1 MDTADAF
8 HAAAG
13 LGEVRVVDYQACR
26 GALVVT
32 ADNHLPPELETDVI
46 AYLPPVDAG
55 IIHETV
61 EDILLAA
68 DIAAQGCLVEMIGI
82 ANHEAGIHQQS
93 LQHLQQGIHHI
104 APACAS
110 EQDSLS
116 HVYTFNYLHDGKHCA
131 FYAVFSEETADF

>member
-1 MDTADAF
+1 MV
-8 HAAAG
+8 AAHCHF
-13 LGEVRVVDYQACR
+13 L
-26 GALVVT
+26 
-32 ADNHLPPELETDVI
+32 PELETGVVADL
-46 AYLPPVDAG
+46 APVNAG
-55 IIHETV
+55 IIHEPI

-68 DIAAQGCLVEMIGI
+68 NEAAQGSPVEVIGI
-82 ANHEAGIHQQS
+82 TNHEAGIHQQS